1 MPYFLA
7 QAAYTPQAW
16 STMAKNP
23 VDREQVFRGLIEKAG
38 GKLHSFYFSV
48 GEYDA
53 IGILEAP
60 DLATAAA
67 ISIAVSSAGHV
78 KSYKTTPLLTAREGM
93 SAMEKAG
100 GFGFRAPG
108 S

>member
-7 QAAYTPQAW
+7 QAAYTSQAW
-16 STMAKNP
+16 SAMTKNP
-23 VDREQVFRGLIEKAG
+23 VDREELFRALIAKAG

-53 IGILEAP
+53 VAIMEAP
-60 DLATAAA
+60 DLAAAAA
-67 ISIAVSSAGHV
+67 ISIAVSSAGHL
-78 KSYKTTPLLTAREGM
+78 KSYKTTPLLTVREAMG
-93 SAMEKAG
+93 AMEKAG